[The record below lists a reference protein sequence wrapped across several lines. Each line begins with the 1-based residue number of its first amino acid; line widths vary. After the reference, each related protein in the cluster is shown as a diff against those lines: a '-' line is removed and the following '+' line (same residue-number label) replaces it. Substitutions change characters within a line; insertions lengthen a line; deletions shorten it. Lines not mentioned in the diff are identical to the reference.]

1 MLVIG
6 FPMVSGRMSRYRV
19 RKQQADA
26 QVAGKLSGGEGD
38 RPMAR
43 SGGKGSRAPLTE
55 TERIA
60 RALAHAAYDA
70 RTIRLMPH
78 DLAGMSHLVAS
89 RRGLFAVSEAGYV
102 RIAHGSFFGLTLR
115 GDSIFA
121 FEACDLAGLPTRR
134 GRIVR
139 IDRANDRITG
149 AHVLVDGLDN
159 GCHQIDFIDGRLTVL
174 DTQNQR
180 VLRFGAGETGHETLY
195 PLPRMATRAWSRG
208 YAHVNSLLQVEN
220 RILLLLHNGFTYTGK
235 ASEVMLVDLDWN
247 EIERRPLPGHDCH
260 NLVVLEDGRLIS
272 CGSAAGEIIGF
283 DGPIAKI
290 STMMTRGLSVGSD
303 VIAVGASKFSARADR
318 HSTPGTVTF
327 LDRAFQP
334 LSTLELPAAPT
345 EIRRLDGEDLGLSL
359 FASARAP
366 RD

>member
-1 MLVIG
+1 M
-6 FPMVSGRMSRYRV
+6 
-19 RKQQADA
+19 
-26 QVAGKLSGGEGD
+26 AGKLSGGGDD
-38 RPMAR
+38 RPMPP
-43 SGGKGSRAPLTE
+43 SSGKGARAPLTE

-60 RALAHAAYDA
+60 RALAHTAYDA
-70 RTIRLMPH
+70 RTIRLVPH

-89 RRGLFAVSEAGYV
+89 RRGLFAVSEAGHV
-102 RIAHGSFFGLTLR
+102 RIAHGSFFGVTLR

-139 IDRANDRITG
+139 LDRAGDRI
-149 AHVLVDGLDN
+149 AEARVLVDGLDN
-159 GCHQIDFIDGRLTVL
+159 GCHQIDFIDGHLIVL

-180 VLRFGAGETGHETLY
+180 VLRFGADETGYETLY
-195 PLPRMATRAWSRG
+195 PLPPMDKRAWSRG

-220 RILLLLHNGFTYTGK
+220 RILLLLHNGFAYTGK
-235 ASEVMLVDLDWN
+235 PSEVMLVDLDWK
-247 EIERRPLPGHDCH
+247 EIDRRPLPGHDCH

-283 DGPIAKI
+283 DGAIAKV

-318 HSTPGTVTF
+318 HRTPGTVTF
-327 LDRAFQP
+327 LDRSFRR

-359 FASARAP
+359 FAGGGTPLWPP

>member
-1 MLVIG
+1 M
-6 FPMVSGRMSRYRV
+6 P
-19 RKQQADA
+19 
-26 QVAGKLSGGEGD
+26 
-38 RPMAR
+38 P
-43 SGGKGSRAPLTE
+43 SGGKGARAPLTE
-55 TERIA
+55 AERIA

-70 RTIRLMPH
+70 RTVRLVPH

-89 RRGLFAVSEAGYV
+89 RRGLFAVSEAGHV

-139 IDRANDRITG
+139 LEHANDRIVE
-149 AHVLVDGLDN
+149 ARVLVDGLDN
-159 GCHQIDFIDGRLTVL
+159 GCHQIDFIDGHLTVL

-180 VLRFGAGETGHETLY
+180 VLRFGAGETAYETLY
-195 PLPRMATRAWSRG
+195 PLARMDTRAWSRG
-208 YAHVNSLLQVEN
+208 YAHVNSLLQAED

-235 ASEVMLVDLDWN
+235 MSEVLLLDLDWK
-247 EIERRPLPGHDCH
+247 EMDRRPLPGHDCH
-260 NLVVLEDGRLIS
+260 NLVMLEDGRLIS

-303 VIAVGASKFSARADR
+303 LIAVGASKFSARADR
-318 HSTPGTVTF
+318 HHTPGTITF
-327 LDRAFQP
+327 LDRSFQP
-334 LSTLELPAAPT
+334 VSTLELPAAPT
-345 EIRRLDGEDLGLSL
+345 EIRRLDGQDLGLSL
-359 FASARAP
+359 FANGRAP
-366 RD
+366 RG